1 MTLQT
6 TPADRREMVQAIS
19 ERLNSPAVYLR
30 TPTYAYRIGGL
41 TVERDGSID
50 SDDEA
55 LLETLRPMLI
65 ERGWLTDAAA
75 ADSEAAADQES
86 GEGAVVNAGSEATA
100 ADYASAAKDSE
111 STDMELSFP
120 VEDWTVAQLNNLLRT
135 LYSNQYILRRMMRGD
150 ALYIDR
156 LLMERLDETPAE
168 TIADFEAMLA
178 DGLATGMLRGCR
190 VQDGRFT
197 LETVLDEHDPTRW
210 QVHATLLNAMLKHA
224 KAAKRVFLKAD
235 ANPENEKYRA
245 NSLLTRL
252 GLGGPEHKELRR
264 VLDGPPQR
272 LRRIQERRLTCRR
285 TGRST
290 RGFAGSA
297 GRRRK
302 VRRHERVD
310 GLDSGCRAEPHRHGG
325 AGFESASR
333 AQPPV

>member
-6 TPADRREMVQAIS
+6 NPAERREMVQAIS
-19 ERLNSPAVYLR
+19 ERLGSPAVYLR
-30 TPTYAYRIGGL
+30 TPTCAYRIGGL
-41 TVERDGSID
+41 TVERDGSII
-50 SDDEA
+50 SDDDA
-55 LLETLRPMLI
+55 LLEALRPMLI
-65 ERGWLTDAAA
+65 ERGWLTDAEASVTKTEPTEQ
-75 ADSEAAADQES
+75 DSEITQ
-86 GEGAVVNAGSEATA
+86 
-100 ADYASAAKDSE
+100 
-111 STDMELSFP
+111 MELSFP

-264 VLDGPPQR
+264 VLMAHLNGYAAFKSTADMQAHREKYAR
-272 LRRIQERRLTCRR
+272 LRRERRT
-285 TGRST
+285 T
-290 RGFAGSA
+290 
-297 GRRRK
+297 
-302 VRRHERVD
+302 E
-310 GLDSGCRAEPHRHGG
+310 EG
-325 AGFESASR
+325 A
-333 AQPPV
+333 QT